1 MDEHAQS
8 TIVQIVNK
16 FFLLVEYF
24 GDNMSREHILPALS
38 VMATIVFIIVV
49 GYVLAHLVR
58 MEEQDIQKQQSLKT
72 NNNGNHLL
80 RPNRSDRNLISALVL
95 PDFFAPISVASRH
108 TKAICAR
115 ATAARVARRKV

>member
-8 TIVQIVNK
+8 TIVQMMNR

-38 VMATIVFIIVV
+38 VIATIIFIIVV

-80 RPNRSDRNLISALVL
+80 AQ
-95 PDFFAPISVASRH
+95 SVRIE
-108 TKAICAR
+108 T
-115 ATAARVARRKV
+115 